1 MVYHRKEE
9 RTFNVLHISP
19 NLLFFSFPP
28 PHFLFPIFKEK
39 KRINL
44 RGYNPDT
51 SKEFFGHYAFEFTKW

>member
-19 NLLFFSFPP
+19 NLLFFPFPL
-28 PHFLFPIFKEK
+28 HIFFSLFLKKK